1 MPEDFTPQDGENG
14 SSAFDEFLARYLDG
28 ERARASRS
36 IDLTRFLSLRT
47 QELLQQA
54 GAFAL
59 ERGQRELDAL
69 HVLRVLVGESP
80 AKDAVERVGAD
91 PGAIARA
98 VEQRLPQASDPA
110 DVDGAVIT
118 PSVQRALFHA
128 FQVARSS
135 GSTYVDPEH
144 LFFALVLGQDAPAG
158 QILAQ
163 AGVTADALLQGARE
177 TVTPSGATSTEQQ
190 PDAAASETPMLDR
203 FGTDLTALARAGSL
217 DPVIGRE
224 DEIEQTIEILSR
236 RTKNN
241 PVLVGEAGVG
251 KTAIVEGLAQAI
263 VAGAVPEQLRDKR
276 VVSLDLPGDARG
288 HALPRRLRGAPHQDD
303 GRGLGSVGRADPV
316 HRRGAH
322 RRRRRRR
329 RATGRWMPATSSSPA
344 SRAATCT
351 WSARPRSRSTASSR
365 RTPRSSVGSSRCAS
379 ASRAWRMPC

>member
-1 MPEDFTPQDGENG
+1 MPEDFTPQDGENS

-47 QELLQQA
+47 QEFLQQA

-91 PGAIARA
+91 PAAIARA

-177 TVTPSGATSTEQQ
+177 TVTPRVRHVERAR
-190 PDAAASETPMLDR
+190 DR
-203 FGTDLTALARAGSL
+203 M
-217 DPVIGRE
+217 
-224 DEIEQTIEILSR
+224 
-236 RTKNN
+236 
-241 PVLVGEAGVG
+241 
-251 KTAIVEGLAQAI
+251 
-263 VAGAVPEQLRDKR
+263 
-276 VVSLDLPGDARG
+276 
-288 HALPRRLRGAPHQDD
+288 PRHP
-303 GRGLGSVGRADPV
+303 
-316 HRRGAH
+316 
-322 RRRRRRR
+322 
-329 RATGRWMPATSSSPA
+329 
-344 SRAATCT
+344 
-351 WSARPRSRSTASSR
+351 RPRCSTASAP
-365 RTPRSSVGSSRCAS
+365 T
-379 ASRAWRMPC
+379 